1 MMPKDP
7 VMLLSYVN
15 TQLRD
20 FYPSLGQNSARP
32 CRQRNPICGKNWR
45 SLTMSTMRK
54 RTSLYKNNQALKKM
68 AEKGVPYVEK
78 HIRGAFFTA
87 KRVSYN

>member
-20 FYPSLGQNSARP
+20 FYPSLAEFCAAMQTEESDLRE
-32 CRQRNPICGKNWR
+32 NWR
-45 SLTMSTMRK
+45 SSTMSTMRK
-54 RTSLYKNNQALKKM
+54 RTSLYKNNQALKKWRKKAFRM
-68 AEKGVPYVEK
+68 WKNTY
-78 HIRGAFFTA
+78 GAPFYA

>member
-20 FYPSLGQNSARP
+20 FYPSLAEFCAAMQTEESDLREKLAL
-32 CRQRNPICGKNWR
+32 IDYEYDEK
-45 SLTMSTMRK
+45 
-54 RTSLYKNNQALKKM
+54 TSLYKNNQALKKM

-78 HIRGAFFTA
+78 THTGRLFYA

>member
-20 FYPSLGQNSARP
+20 FTRRSQNSARP
-32 CRQRNPICGKNWR
+32 CRQRNLICGKSWR
-45 SLTMSTMRK
+45 SSTMSMMRK
-54 RTSLYKNNQALKKM
+54 QTSLYKKQGRPAYANS
-68 AEKGVPYVEK
+68 VCRTP
-78 HIRGAFFTA
+78 F
-87 KRVSYN
+87 

>member
-20 FYPSLGQNSARP
+20 FYPSLAEFCAAMQTEESDLRE
-32 CRQRNPICGKNWR
+32 NWR
-45 SLTMSTMRK
+45 SSTMSTMRK

-78 HIRGAFFTA
+78 THTGRLFYA

>member
-20 FYPSLGQNSARP
+20 FYPSLAEFCAAMQTEESDLRE
-32 CRQRNPICGKNWR
+32 NWR

-68 AEKGVPYVEK
+68 AGKKAFRMWKNTY
-78 HIRGAFFTA
+78 GAPFLRKACFL
-87 KRVSYN
+87 

>member
-20 FYPSLGQNSARP
+20 FYPSLAEFCAAMQTEESDLRE
-32 CRQRNPICGKNWR
+32 NWR
-45 SLTMSTMRK
+45 SSTMSTMRK
-54 RTSLYKNNQALKKM
+54 RTSLYKITR
-68 AEKGVPYVEK
+68 P
-78 HIRGAFFTA
+78 
-87 KRVSYN
+87 

>member
-20 FYPSLGQNSARP
+20 FYPSLAEFCAAMQTEESDLRE
-32 CRQRNPICGKNWR
+32 NWR

-78 HIRGAFFTA
+78 HIRGAFLRKACFL
-87 KRVSYN
+87 

>member
-20 FYPSLGQNSARP
+20 FYPSLAEFCAAMQTEESDLRE
-32 CRQRNPICGKNWR
+32 NWR
-45 SLTMSTMRK
+45 SSTMSTMRK
-54 RTSLYKNNQALKKM
+54 RTSLCKNNQALKKM

-78 HIRGAFFTA
+78 THTGRLFYA